1 MKYVWLKTHFTTFI
15 WTFSK
20 SKFAVIIYDIQMLS
34 KNKQEKSKN
43 STTFKFTLI
52 LNE

>member
-1 MKYVWLKTHFTTFI
+1 MYTLQCIFEH
-15 WTFSK
+15 FSK
-20 SKFAVIIYDIQMLS
+20 TKFAVIIYVIQKLS
-34 KNKQEKSKN
+34 ENKQEKSKN